1 MWYGSAEGKKCLASR
16 WHRIDTS
23 LPHRILAMPPL
34 KFFVP
39 NGFTALSLMLGLA
52 SVLMSSEGNFELAA
66 WMILWGTLL
75 DKADGSAARLLNAT
89 SQFGMEFDSFADFTA
104 FGVAPAALVY
114 FRLAATGDYVGFSKL
129 ALMVVCGIYAVALAM
144 RLARFNIT
152 EGSPTHFSGIPG
164 TLMGAIV
171 ASGYLTWN
179 AHALDPA
186 LLDYSPAYLLIF
198 AALMLS
204 SLRLPKLKARK
215 NKLFNIFQ
223 FANVAAAYVFGP
235 MMIFPQYLFG
245 LAVTYLAVGVAS
257 GLLTPPTTSPA
268 EDEEQ
273 PEQLPT

>member
-1 MWYGSAEGKKCLASR
+1 
-16 WHRIDTS
+16 
-23 LPHRILAMPPL
+23 MPSL

-39 NGFTALSLMLGLA
+39 NGFTALSLLLGLA
-52 SVLMSSEGNFELAA
+52 SVVMSSEGNFELAA

-75 DKADGSAARLLNAT
+75 DKADGSAARLLKAT

-114 FRLAATGDYVGFSKL
+114 FRLSATGDYVGSSQA
-129 ALMVVCGIYAVALAM
+129 ALMVVCGIYAVTLAM

-164 TLMGAIV
+164 TLMGAVV
-171 ASGYLTWN
+171 ASGFLTWK
-179 AHALDPA
+179 AYDLDPA

-198 AALMLS
+198 SALMLS

-215 NKLFNIFQ
+215 NRAFNLFQ

-235 MMIFPQYLFG
+235 LMVFPQYLFG
-245 LAVTYLAVGVAS
+245 LAVTYLTVGVAS
-257 GLLTPPTTSPA
+257 GLLTPPRGA
-268 EDEEQ
+268 EADEDDAEK
-273 PEQLPT
+273 LPT